1 MHLTWNNIIP
11 HNLNGTTLVAFVPF
25 VLAFC
30 GGEASAPHAKYLENP
45 KKYSTVML
53 ALAITAIS
61 FDLLGSMAIGMSVP
75 KDQIQNSTG
84 FIYTF
89 GKILDSI
96 GLPGDIIKKFIG
108 ILLAAGIIGELGNW
122 LAGPSQGMFEAAKE
136 GYMPKFFAK
145 STNRDVPMR
154 LIVLQTL
161 IVTASA
167 VLITFTSGKNSDFAF
182 NVSLAATTA
191 QYLMVYILMLVSYIV
206 LKVKHGD
213 LKRSYYMTKSKGL
226 GIIIAIIALVITV
239 VAFFISF
246 IPALNLEV

>member
-1 MHLTWNNIIP
+1 
-11 HNLNGTTLVAFVPF
+11 
-25 VLAFC
+25 
-30 GGEASAPHAKYLENP
+30 
-45 KKYSTVML
+45 ML

-167 VLITFTSGKNSDFAF
+167 VLITFTSGKIQILLLTF
-182 NVSLAATTA
+182 SLAATTA

-206 LKVKHGD
+206 F
-213 LKRSYYMTKSKGL
+213 KSKTWRL
-226 GIIIAIIALVITV
+226 KA
-239 VAFFISF
+239 
-246 IPALNLEV
+246 